1 MSKILSMKTKT
12 KGGRNLKRA
21 LDRVRKGGGVHSVQV
36 GFFSDAVNSQGQT
49 ITNIAANNE
58 FGARR
63 DDGLVIPERPFM
75 RRANATMRDDVVK
88 VVQERVNPATL
99 AVDAATAAA
108 VGETMK
114 AKIQE
119 SILDT
124 NDPANAPITRARK
137 GGNSPLVD
145 SGDMHDAVSYEVIDS

>member
-1 MSKILSMKTKT
+1 MSKVLSMKTRT

-21 LDRVRKGGGVHSVQV
+21 LDRIKQGGGVHSVQA
-36 GFFSDAVNSQGQT
+36 GFFSEAVNSRDQP
-49 ITNIAANNE
+49 ITNIAAHNE

-63 DDGLVIPERPFM
+63 DDGTVIPERPFM
-75 RRANATMRDDVVK
+75 RNANATMRDDLVK
-88 VVQERVNPATL
+88 VVKEHVNPATL
-99 AVDAATAAA
+99 AVDAVTAAA

-119 SILDT
+119 SIVGLT
-124 NDPANAPITRARK
+124 NPANAPITRARK
-137 GGNSPLVD
+137 GGNSPLED